1 MNNFVGNSHIK
12 EEITNIFKTI
22 IFEYNIYKSKP
33 SMGMSNIMISG
44 DPGVGKTTLAVHI
57 SKLLYFYGFSNFF
70 TTKEKIDI
78 GEISLESIN
87 KLKKNI
93 LLHNMSEKINNI
105 SKSLELTTQNAQI
118 RSIKSEMINLKD
130 DYEELKKL
138 ESSLNVSLKEKP
150 NINIVNRKK
159 SDDIICIFTPA
170 DFIAGY
176 VGQTTIKTR
185 ELLEKNRNKIIII
198 DEAYG
203 FATSENNWFGKE
215 ALIEINTYMS
225 EYPNEYLFIF
235 CGYKDLLTK
244 NILELQPGID
254 RRIKYKFE
262 LEKYNKSELMDIFLL
277 KSKNLGILPKKELL
291 LNSFHNINFKNNA
304 GDIEIIVS
312 KLRNKIAC
320 YYWDKEFDKI
330 EINIEWIENILE
342 KYKNNYEYFLNHL
355 YC

>member
-1 MNNFVGNSHIK
+1 MNNFIGNVYIK

-22 IFEYNIYKSKP
+22 IFEYNVNKTKP
-33 SMGMSNIMISG
+33 CMGMCNIMISG

-57 SKLLYFYGFSNFF
+57 SRLLYYYGFSNFF
-70 TTKEKIDI
+70 STKDKLELS
-78 GEISLESIN
+78 EISLDSIN

-105 SKSLELTTQNAQI
+105 SKSLELTSQNAQI
-118 RSIKSEMINLKD
+118 RSIKSEMLNLKE
-130 DYEELKKL
+130 DYDELKKL
-138 ESSLNVSLKEKP
+138 ESTLNISLKEKST
-150 NINIVNRKK
+150 INNVNRKK
-159 SDDIICIFTPA
+159 SDDIISIFTPA

-176 VGQTTIKTR
+176 VGQTTLKTR

-254 RRIKYKFE
+254 RRIKYKFN
-262 LEKYNKSELMDIFLL
+262 LEKYNINELIDIFIY
-277 KSKNLGILPKKELL
+277 KSKNLGNLPCREDLL
-291 LNSFHNINFKNNA
+291 VVFQNINFKNNA

-320 YYWDKEFDKI
+320 YYWDKDYTNI
-330 EINIEWIENILE
+330 EIDIKWIEEIIDI
-342 KYKNNYEYFLNHL
+342 YKNKNDSFLYHL

>member
-1 MNNFVGNSHIK
+1 MNNFIGNEKIK
-12 EEITNIFKTI
+12 IEITNIFKTI
-22 IFEYNIYKSKP
+22 IFEHNVYKTKP
-33 SMGMSNIMISG
+33 NMGMCNIMITG
-44 DPGVGKTTLAVHI
+44 EPGVGKTTLAVHI
-57 SKLLYFYGFSNFF
+57 SKLLYYYGFSNFF
-70 TTKEKIDI
+70 NNKDKLDI
-78 GEISLESIN
+78 GEISLDSIN

-105 SKSLELTTQNAQI
+105 SKNLELTTQNAQI
-118 RSIKSEMINLKD
+118 RSMKAEVLNLKE

-138 ESSLNVSLKEKP
+138 ETSLNISLKDKTSV
-150 NINIVNRKK
+150 NSINKKK
-159 SDDIICIFTPA
+159 SDDIISIFTPA

-185 ELLEKNRNKIIII
+185 DLLEKNRNKIIII

-235 CGYKDLLTK
+235 CGYKDLLKK

-254 RRIKYKFE
+254 RRIKYKFN
-262 LEKYNKSELMDIFLL
+262 LEKYNKQELIDIFLYKSKSLGKLPDLMILMDIF
-277 KSKNLGILPKKELL
+277 E
-291 LNSFHNINFKNNA
+291 NIKFNNNA

-320 YYWDKEFDKI
+320 YYWDKDDQEI
-330 EINIEWIENILE
+330 EIKKEWIQEILDD
-342 KYKNNYEYFLNHL
+342 YRNHDFNFINHL